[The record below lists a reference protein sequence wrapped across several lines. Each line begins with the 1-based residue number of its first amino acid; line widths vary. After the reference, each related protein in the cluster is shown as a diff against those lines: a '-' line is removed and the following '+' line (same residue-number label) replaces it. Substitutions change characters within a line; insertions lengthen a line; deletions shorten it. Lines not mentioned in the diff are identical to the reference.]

1 MRYTPL
7 GKIIL
12 SLLLCAAILG
22 MMPHTVVLA
31 AEPHEDT
38 EVAKAVFSGI
48 SLFRYYS
55 GSLDYVL
62 QRNPNTVKERLDKM
76 PFANVPPELDTA
88 TDSFRTSGEN
98 VSVLV
103 ADAYEGNL
111 TLKELIGEY
120 RIEEAVT
127 QANWIYTLISE
138 ARDECDRL
146 EQATVTSGG
155 YFKITSPSAG
165 IDLKTSYQEVLDKID
180 QIREMLTLFEEI
192 LKSSPV
198 TAEQLSPTDSQIYLE
213 LIYLELLKETEISL
227 TIDPLSAYVGDYI
240 HFSGLLTAKGLPLAG
255 RQVNITLNGSRFV
268 TVTTNS
274 SGHYSGTLQIPY
286 WYKHEL
292 DVQAIYYPRNHDIG
306 IYLASLS
313 PVIRVEVLFY
323 ESTLKLIGQK
333 SYPGVETKISGVFDY
348 GQSPI
353 LPKRNVQIYLDDI
366 FISEVEA
373 QQTFRLNIRLN
384 DQTEVGKHQI
394 TASAAASERY
404 APVVTSAVL
413 NVTLADPIL
422 DLDIPEIA
430 LIPGSIGLNG
440 RLYSNISPL
449 NGASIKFSMGKH
461 QVNALTSVDGTFQDN
476 LKTGWDFSFIGSQDL
491 VIRVTPKE
499 PWNAPLVNTRTLVVV
514 NLINCSGTLIILVFL
529 GIYLP
534 GILRKR
540 FGVYPTKRVRTMR
553 PKALTKPSPVYSNI
567 LSATDSTDVGLS
579 NSEKSSKE
587 NREPRTAIFS
597 LYRPVIRLVQ
607 KITKTLL
614 RPGQTL
620 REFAKENGRVLGP
633 SAGYFIELTS
643 MVERLLYSPYRPTEE
658 DAEKSRQLS
667 NNVKKGI
674 KK

>member
-12 SLLLCAAILG
+12 ALLLCAAILG
-22 MMPHTVVLA
+22 MIPHPVVLA

-38 EVAKAVFSGI
+38 EVTKVVFSGI

-76 PFANVPPELDTA
+76 PFANVPTELDMA
-88 TDSFRTSGEN
+88 TETFINSGEN

-180 QIREMLTLFEEI
+180 QIREMLILFEEI
-192 LKSSPV
+192 LKSSQV
-198 TAEQLSPTDSQIYLE
+198 TTEQLR
-213 LIYLELLKETEISL
+213 ETEITL
-227 TIDPLSAYVGDYI
+227 TAEPLSAYVGDHI
-240 HFSGLLTAKGLPLAG
+240 RFSGLLTSRGMPLVG
-255 RQVNITLNGSRFV
+255 RQVEITIDGMRNITVITGP
-268 TVTTNS
+268 
-274 SGHYSGTLQIPY
+274 SGYYNGTLEIPFQ
-286 WYKHEL
+286 YKQGL
-292 DVQAIYYPRNHDIG
+292 DIQAIYYPRNRDIG

-313 PVIRVEVLFY
+313 PVVTVELLFY
-323 ESTLKLIGQK
+323 RATLELILDENA
-333 SYPGVETKISGVFDY
+333 YPGLETTISGVFDY

-353 LPKRNVQIYLDDI
+353 LPKRTVQIYLDDI

-373 QQTFRLNIRLN
+373 QQTFILNIRLD
-384 DQTEVGKHQI
+384 DQIGLGKHNI
-394 TASAAASERY
+394 TASATASERY

-413 NVTLADPIL
+413 NVTLANPIL
-422 DLDIPEIA
+422 GLDIPKIA
-430 LIPGSIGLNG
+430 LNPGSIGLNG
-440 RLYSNISPL
+440 RLYSNIGPL
-449 NGASIKFSMGKH
+449 NGASIKFNMGKH
-461 QVNALTSVDGTFQDN
+461 QVNTVTSVDGTFQDN
-476 LKTGWDFSFIGSQDL
+476 LKAGWDFSFIGSQDL
-491 VIRVTPKE
+491 IIGVTPDE

-540 FGVYPTKRVRTMR
+540 FGVYPAKRVRTMI
-553 PKALTKPSPVYSNI
+553 PEALPLPSPVYSTS
-567 LSATDSTDVGLS
+567 LSATAPTEGDMSDSVESG
-579 NSEKSSKE
+579 KE

-597 LYRPVIRLVQ
+597 LYRLVIRIVQ
-607 KITKTLL
+607 KIAKTLL
-614 RPGQTL
+614 GPGQTL

-633 SAGYFIELTS
+633 SAGYFIELTR

-658 DAEKSRQLS
+658 DAKKSRQLS
-667 NNVKKGI
+667 NNIEKGI
-674 KK
+674 EK